1 MPAHLDGLQKTNLPV
16 SDDEDVSDEQI
27 HQLLKEAETRLRA
40 QHSTALARSGK
51 DSSFKSLPRLDAS
64 AAEKP
69 YIEND
74 GAVARIDQSRL
85 LSDDQRNLANG
96 IRKIEDPVAVKKR
109 AITDKK
115 ATAGSDWFNLPKTD
129 LTPELKRDL
138 QLLKMRNVLDPHRH
152 YKNDDSKSLVPE
164 YAQVGTIVQGPTEF
178 FSARLPNKERKRTF
192 VEEVLAREEE
202 NGRFKSK
209 YGEVQVAKRNGK
221 KGHYK
226 ALQARKKR
234 HIRR

>member
-1 MPAHLDGLQKTNLPV
+1 MPAHLDVLQKTNLPV
-16 SDDEDVSDEQI
+16 SDDEDLADDQI
-27 HQLLKEAETRLRA
+27 HQLLEEAQTRLRA
-40 QHSTALARSGK
+40 QRSTALARSGK
-51 DSSFKSLPRLDAS
+51 DLSFKGLPRLDAS
-64 AAEKP
+64 ATEKP
-69 YIEND
+69 YIKND
-74 GAVARIDQSRL
+74 GGVARIDQSRL
-85 LSDDQRNLANG
+85 LSDNQRNLANG
-96 IRKIEDPVAVKKR
+96 IRKIEDPVVMKKR

-115 ATAGSDWFNLPKTD
+115 AAAGSDWFNLPKTN

-164 YAQVGTIVQGPTEF
+164 YSQVGTIVQGPTEF

-192 VEEVLAREEE
+192 VEEVLAREDE
-202 NGRFKSK
+202 NGRFKNK
-209 YGEVQVAKRNGK
+209 YSEVQVGKRNGK

-234 HIRR
+234 NMRR